1 VKAKQLLGSTDVTV
15 NERQYFKQKPT
26 VDEVRAIAGKLPGGA
41 RDLLSKR
48 SRRYK
53 ELGLAEK
60 ELADEELIRLLA
72 EEPGLWRRPIV
83 IAGDEIVV
91 GYDQKRLEAL
101 LS

>member
-1 VKAKQLLGSTDVTV
+1 MEV

-26 VDEVRAIAGKLPGGA
+26 VDEVRTIAARLPGGA
-41 RDLLSKR
+41 REILSTR

-53 ELGLAEK
+53 ELELAGK
-60 ELADEELIRLLA
+60 ELGDEELIRLLA

-83 IAGDEIVV
+83 IAGEQILV
-91 GYDQKRLEAL
+91 GYDQKSLEAL